1 MANTYTDISATAN
14 QTSFSY
20 SFPVLLESHVAVSIN
35 GVSKTYNT
43 DFIVDKATSV
53 VTLQLGGIV
62 GAGAQA
68 GDIVRVRRRSDP
80 STDLVDFADGSRLAA
95 SRLDLA
101 YQHNRYLN
109 EEASE
114 VSDGAIGEQTVGG
127 VTFLNGAN
135 REIRNL
141 ATPTTVSSAATKQYV
156 DDLQTLT
163 QTNDA
168 TTLASAQAHAD
179 SGDATLQANITSGD
193 SATLASAQSH
203 ANTGDASTLSSAN
216 AYTDARTALTTTNLS
231 AFAQDDYTGDG
242 TTTAF
247 TFVNITPQVTDSKA
261 FLVNI
266 DGITQN
272 PSNYTVSLTGITFST
287 APVNS
292 SVITVVTL
300 AGAASLNFPATTSGG
315 NVTFSGAVTAS
326 SFTGNLTGNANT
338 ANYATTAGSTAGNAQ
353 TADALST
360 PRTISLTGDA
370 TGSVSFDGSS
380 NVNIATTV
388 ATNISAAE
396 YNIAAAGTTATG
408 TMNLTEASDA
418 DNIASVSNGVVT
430 VTAGTYMIF
439 FSGEYQE
446 DDNDS
451 NDYYWVRYRLN
462 GVNQSEL
469 KINETGTDYQ
479 TFAINKVHSDSSS
492 FTVEVHITRH
502 SGSTLAHKNVSI
514 ILLKLN

>member
-53 VTLQLGGIV
+53 VTLQLGGVV

-68 GDIVRVRRRSDP
+68 GDVVRVRRRSDP

-127 VTFLNGAN
+127 VTFLNGAD

-141 ATPTTVSSAATKQYV
+141 ATPTTVSSATTKQYV
-156 DDLQTLT
+156 DD
-163 QTNDA
+163 NDA

-179 SGDATLQANITSGD
+179 AGDATLQANITTGD
-193 SATLASAQSH
+193 SGTLASAQSY
-203 ANTGDASTLSSAN
+203 ALNGDTSTLASAN

-326 SFTGNLTGNANT
+326 SFTGNLTGDITGNANT

-360 PRTISLTGDA
+360 ARTISLTGDVS
-370 TGSVSFDGSS
+370 GSASFDGSS

-388 ATNISAAE
+388 NNAISIAE
-396 YNIAAAGTTATG
+396 YTAVDGSSGSSGTI
-408 TMNLTEASDA
+408 NVTEASDA
-418 DNIASVSNGVVT
+418 DNIASVSGGVVT
-430 VTAGTYMIF
+430 ATAGTYLIF
-439 FSGEYQE
+439 FYGKFKE
-446 DDNDS
+446 DDNTTA
-451 NDYYWVRYRLN
+451 DYFRIRYRVN
-462 GVNQSEL
+462 GQDKQNV
-469 KINETGTDYQ
+469 KVDETGTQYNALPYSQ
-479 TFAINKVHSDSSS
+479 AFTSSSS
-492 FTVEVHITRH
+492 FTVDIYAQEEP
-502 SGSTLAHKNVSI
+502 SSTIHWQDVSI
-514 ILLKLN
+514 TLVKLA